1 MIYDRKTGEISEE
14 KVFSSHAMH
23 ILYGTTL
30 GGICLAIL
38 RLPIVNKIYG
48 VFQKRKRSIQKIEK
62 LAKDYDLGR
71 IKGEYSSF
79 NDYITRKE
87 PRSFEHGT
95 NIFIAPADSCL
106 LAQTIDNGV
115 IFKIKGRNYLLSHL
129 LKDEKM
135 SMEYQDGLC
144 LIFRLRVYD
153 YHRFCFVDDGI
164 IQSER
169 RINGFLDSVNMLQ
182 TGKFT
187 LSSNYRQISCL
198 RTSNFG
204 DILFIE
210 VGAMLVGRI
219 VHTHSDM
226 SFKKGDEKGYF
237 EFGGSSIVLLL
248 KKDVVKIDE
257 DILVHS
263 AKGIE
268 TKVEYGERIGILH
281 A

>member
-23 ILYGTTL
+23 ILYSTTL
-30 GGICLAIL
+30 GGICLTIL

-48 VFQKRKRSIQKIEK
+48 VFQKGKRSKKKIGK

-71 IKGEYSSF
+71 IQGEYSSF

-87 PRSFEHGT
+87 SRIFERDA
-95 NIFIAPADSCL
+95 NVFIAPADSCL
-106 LAQTIDNGV
+106 LVQAIDDGV
-115 IFKIKGRNYLLSHL
+115 IYKIKGRNYPLSHL
-129 LKDEKM
+129 LKDEKLAR
-135 SMEYQDGLC
+135 EYQDGLC

-187 LSSNYRQISCL
+187 LSSNYRQISGL
-198 RTSNFG
+198 KTSNFG
-204 DILFIE
+204 DILFF
-210 VGAMLVGRI
+210 VFVAMLVGRI
-219 VHTHSDM
+219 VHTYSDM
-226 SFKKGDEKGYF
+226 SFQKGDEKGYF

-248 KKDVVKIDE
+248 KKDAVQIDE
-257 DILVHS
+257 DILLHS
-263 AKGIE
+263 SKGIE
-268 TKVEYGERIGILH
+268 TKVEYGERIGIVH